1 MEKKKEFYDVIV
13 IGGGPGGMTSA
24 IYCGRARLKTLLI
37 EKSLMGGLATY
48 TSEIENYPGFPEGIG
63 GTELMKLF
71 DKQCR
76 RFNVDVKLTDVKGF
90 RVECDYKVVST
101 FRVDYYAKAV
111 IIATGGKPRLTSAKN
126 EENFLYDK
134 GISFCATCDAAYY
147 TDKTVM
153 IIGSGDAAVEEGMFL
168 TKFAKRVYVSVIHD
182 EGIMDANKVAQEKAL
197 KNEKMT
203 FVWNTI
209 VNSFE
214 GEERLSRVVLKNL
227 KTGELIPF
235 DVDGC
240 FLFIGYIP
248 NTEIFKGLIDMNPK
262 GYIITNEDMETNLEG
277 VYAVGDVRHKFL
289 RQVAT
294 AVGDG
299 AIAGVMAEKFVEE
312 SDYFQKE
319 IMEAEGLVMVYVYNA
334 VEAIDR
340 EYLTRIE
347 QFLKET
353 PDPIKLCRIDTYK
366 SNRMACKFGCV
377 KTPCIVF
384 IRNGKVEKIEYELD
398 HIRQTVSEL
407 LNNSTYAKMM

>member
-1 MEKKKEFYDVIV
+1 VEKKKEFYDVVV

-37 EKSLMGGLATY
+37 EKSLIGGLATY
-48 TSEIENYPGFPEGIG
+48 TSEIENYPGFPNGIG

-76 RFNVDVKLTDVKGF
+76 RFNVNIKLTDVKSF

-101 FRVDYYAKAV
+101 FRTDYYAKAV
-111 IIATGGKPRLTSAKN
+111 IIATGSKPRLTGAKN
-126 EENFLYDK
+126 EDNFLYDK

-153 IIGSGDAAVEEGMFL
+153 VVGSGDAAIEEGLFL
-168 TKFAKRVYVSVIHD
+168 TKFARRVYVSVIHG
-182 EGIMDANKVAQEKAL
+182 EGIIDANKIAQEKAFNN
-197 KNEKMT
+197 KNMT
-203 FVWNTI
+203 FIWNT
-209 VNSFE
+209 VVESFE
-214 GEERLSRVVLKNL
+214 GEERLNRVVLKNL

-235 DVDGC
+235 NVDGC

-248 NTEIFKGLIDMNPK
+248 NTEIFKNLINMDQR
-262 GYIITNEDMETNLEG
+262 GYIITNEDMETNVNG
-277 VYAVGDVRHKFL
+277 VYAVGDVRRKFL

-312 SDYFQKE
+312 SDYFKKE
-319 IMEAEGLVMVYVYNA
+319 ILEYEGLVAVYVYNA

-340 EYLTRIE
+340 EYLARIE
-347 QFLKET
+347 QFLKKCAE
-353 PDPIKLCRIDTYK
+353 PIKLCRIDIYK
-366 SNRMACKFGCV
+366 SNGMSCRFGCT
-377 KTPCIVF
+377 KTPCLVF
-384 IRNGKVEKIEYELD
+384 IRNGKIEKIEYELD
-398 HIRQTVSEL
+398 KISRTVSEF
-407 LNNSTYAKMM
+407 NSYTAKSCL